1 MSPLK
6 IVILE
11 DDSEDA
17 EIIQDYVTRK
27 KPDCEF
33 TIAHSK
39 EDFVDILN
47 QFQPDII
54 LSDHSMPGFS
64 STEALTM
71 ARSIYPLIPFI
82 IVAGIMPEEFIIEI
96 MKLGAD
102 DYISKE
108 KLQTLPAAIN
118 MVMRLYRSSKEKEE
132 VLEQLKISEQN
143 YHTVFLESPLPKWIY
158 NIDTLKFL
166 EVNEAAVRHYGF
178 SREEFLQM
186 SLLDIRPKEDVDAF
200 LNYIN
205 EIKQYSE
212 IEPSSWTHRKKNGQI
227 IHVEVHSHNITYN
240 NLPARMAI
248 ICDITHKKKTEEKIV
263 QSEANLK
270 SIFENTSDGFMLLDK
285 EARIM
290 VFNSKAETYNV
301 FNQTKKFE
309 IGKSLYNFVPDSRKP
324 YIQSAIAQVA
334 DGKTLQYDHSFAMED
349 GSTRW
354 IEFTVTPVMAE
365 DVVKGVCFTGHDVTE
380 KKQAEQEREF
390 ERSNLKALINN
401 TKDLMWSM
409 DRDFRLITSNEA
421 FDRTVERLI
430 GSRLPKGAYLL
441 QIGSDM
447 EQLARFMGYYK
458 RVFAGES
465 FTASENMADDF
476 WSEISF
482 YPIYGSYDIIGAACF
497 SRNVTW
503 RKKAE
508 EERLEYAKSLEEM
521 LFKISHQVRVP
532 IANLLGIAHVIEFSD
547 NPDKDIKEIVG
558 YISPTV
564 DTLDAFSRD
573 LAKFIEAILLKK
585 GITEKS
591 SRSESQAST
600 GKAEKEIQPD

>member
-1 MSPLK
+1 
-6 IVILE
+6 
-11 DDSEDA
+11 
-17 EIIQDYVTRK
+17 
-27 KPDCEF
+27 
-33 TIAHSK
+33 
-39 EDFVDILN
+39 
-47 QFQPDII
+47 
-54 LSDHSMPGFS
+54 
-64 STEALTM
+64 
-71 ARSIYPLIPFI
+71 
-82 IVAGIMPEEFIIEI
+82 

-108 KLQTLPAAIN
+108 KLQTLPAAIET
-118 MVMRLYRSSKEKEE
+118 VMRLYRSSKEKQE

-143 YHTVFLESPLPKWIY
+143 YHTIFLESPLPKWIY
-158 NIDTLKFL
+158 DSDTLIFL

-186 SLLDIRPKEDVDAF
+186 TQLDIRPKVEVDAF
-200 LNYIN
+200 LNFVN

-212 IEPSSWTHRKKNGQI
+212 IEPRSWNHKKKNGQI
-227 IHVEVHSHNITYN
+227 IHVEVHSHNIIYN

-248 ICDITHKKKTEEKIV
+248 ITDITDRKKTEEKIL
-263 QSEANLK
+263 QSKANLK
-270 SIFENTSDGFMLLDK
+270 SIFENSSDGFMLLDNDAK
-285 EARIM
+285 IM
-290 VFNSKAETYNV
+290 LFNHNASAYNV
-301 FNQTKKFE
+301 FNQNKKFE
-309 IGKSLYNFVPDSRKP
+309 IGRSLYDFVPDSRKP
-324 YIQSAIAQVA
+324 YIKSVIAQVA
-334 DGKTLQYDHSFAMED
+334 QGQHLQYDHSFSLKD
-349 GSTRW
+349 GHTKW

-380 KKQAEQEREF
+380 KKLAEQEREF

-482 YPIYGSYDIIGAACF
+482 YPIYGGDEIIGAACF
-497 SRNVTW
+497 SRNITW

-508 EERLEYAKSLEEM
+508 EERLEYAQSLEEM

-547 NPDKDIKEIVG
+547 DPDKDIKEIVG

-591 SRSESQAST
+591 SRSETQASS